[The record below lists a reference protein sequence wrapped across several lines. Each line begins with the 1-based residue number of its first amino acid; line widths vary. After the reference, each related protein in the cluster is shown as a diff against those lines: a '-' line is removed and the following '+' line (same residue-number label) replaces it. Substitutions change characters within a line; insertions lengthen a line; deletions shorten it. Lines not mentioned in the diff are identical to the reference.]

1 VAAKKRKTT
10 RRGARSATAAL
21 RPHRLA
27 GDVRPLEVDVH
38 VEVDPAAG
46 PEFSGRVVHRLRL
59 DQRRRSLELHA
70 DDLAVNGA
78 VVEAAGR
85 RSAGRIVRHPERETI
100 EVQLAAALPPG
111 EATLALAFRGKLRG
125 DLRGLYAARAGE
137 RKYAFTQLEAA
148 DARRFFPCFD
158 EPALKAR
165 FRLSVTTSTR
175 NTVLSNNPVEK
186 IEPLG
191 RGRKTVHFRRTPPLS
206 TYLLALAVGEL
217 VASEPAHC
225 GETEI
230 RVWHAPGKEK
240 LTAFGLEAARETLA
254 RLEAYFDLPYPYEKL
269 DLVAVPDFEAGAMEN
284 AGAVFFRETLLLVDP
299 ETATLSEKKRAAEV
313 ICHEL
318 AHMWYGDLVTMAWWD
333 DLWLNEAFAT
343 WMAFHVV
350 DAWKPEWKMW
360 NDFQHHRAA
369 ALGLDALAETH
380 PIYVKVRTP
389 SEATQ
394 NFDLITYEKGAAVV
408 RMIERFL
415 GAETF
420 REGVRRYIR
429 AHQEGNTVAADLW
442 NALAEASG
450 QDVEPVVR
458 AWIEQPGFPLLRL
471 RRAERDGRSWLRF
484 QQERFLSN
492 PKARGKVDG
501 ALWPVPWVG
510 RVASG
515 ESTKSVRQLLTKRR
529 GEIELPVRGPRFVYG
544 NAEEG
549 GFYRPLHDEAELA
562 ALAGALDAL
571 APVERMGLVGHQWAA
586 ARAGHAS
593 VDAFLDL
600 ALSFGKERDPD
611 VLVAMRGPL
620 EQCARSAGR
629 ALGAGAE
636 AALRARVARAF
647 QPAFREAGWES
658 AAHERDDD
666 RLRRAALLALV
677 GEVGEAEDVLAEARR
692 RGAAFLADRRSL
704 EPNLADAVVAL
715 AARGGDAALFD
726 RYLAASREAAT
737 PQDQRRFLLGLG
749 AFHDGK
755 LVERALALTLTD
767 AVGTQ
772 DVAILLT
779 RLIGNRAASEKAW
792 AFWKKRFAKLRRRMP
807 PMLVTRPIEA
817 LPALGT
823 RAYRREVAAFFRAHP
838 VPTGARALKQTLE
851 QFDLNLAFDERA
863 RNEIGRWLGK
873 GRG

>member
-1 VAAKKRKTT
+1 VAARKKQKTA
-10 RRGARSATAAL
+10 RRAKASAKPKL

-27 GDVRPLEVDVH
+27 ADVTPVEVDVQ
-38 VEVDPAAG
+38 VELDPASDAR
-46 PEFSGRVVHRLRL
+46 FSGRVVHRLRL
-59 DQRRRSLELHA
+59 DKRRRSLELHA
-70 DDLAVNGA
+70 DDLAVSGA
-78 VVEAAGR
+78 AVETAGR
-85 RSAGRIVRHPERETI
+85 RLAGRIVRHPERETI
-100 EVQLAAALPPG
+100 EIQLAEALPPG
-111 EATLALAFRGKLRG
+111 QATLSLAFRGKLRG

-137 RKYAFTQLEAA
+137 RLYAFTQLEAA

-217 VASEPAHC
+217 AASEPVHC
-225 GETEI
+225 GDTEI
-230 RVWHAPGKEK
+230 RVWHVPGKER

-254 RLEAYFDLPYPYEKL
+254 RLEAYFALPYPYEKL

-299 ETATLSEKKRAAEV
+299 ESATLSEKKRAAEV

-343 WMAFHVV
+343 WMAFQVV

-394 NFDLITYEKGAAVV
+394 NFDLITYEKGASVV

-429 AHQEGNTVAADLW
+429 AHREGNAVAADLW

-471 RRAERDGRSWLRF
+471 HRTERDGRSWLRF
-484 QQERFLSN
+484 EQERFFAN
-492 PKARGKVDG
+492 PKAKPPG

-510 RVASG
+510 RVATG
-515 ESTKSVRQLLTKRR
+515 ESTRSLRQLLTKKR

-562 ALAGALDAL
+562 ALAAALDAL

-586 ARAGHAS
+586 ARGGFAA

-600 ALSFGKERDPD
+600 ALSFARERDPD
-611 VLVAMRGPL
+611 VLVALRGPL
-620 EQCARSAGR
+620 EGCARSARR
-629 ALGAGAE
+629 ALGAEAE
-636 AALRARVARAF
+636 AALRARVAHSFA
-647 QPAFREAGWES
+647 PAFGAAGWGG
-658 AAHERDDD
+658 ADKERDDD

-677 GEVGEAEDVLAEARR
+677 GEVGEAPEVLAEAHERCL
-692 RGAAFLADRRSL
+692 GFLADRKSL
-704 EPNLADAVVAL
+704 EPNLADAVVSL
-715 AARGGDAALFD
+715 AARVGDEALFE
-726 RYLAASREAAT
+726 RFLLASREAST
-737 PQDQRRFLLGLG
+737 PQDQRRFLLALG
-749 AFHDGK
+749 AFYEPK
-755 LVERALALTLTD
+755 LVEQALALTLTD

-772 DVAILLT
+772 DVALLLT
-779 RLIGNRAASEKAW
+779 RLIGNRAAGERAW

-823 RAYRREVAAFFRAHP
+823 RAWRKDVAAFFRANP
-838 VPTGARALKQTLE
+838 VPTGARAIKQTLE

-863 RNEIGRWLGK
+863 REPLRSWLV
-873 GRG
+873 RA

>member
-1 VAAKKRKTT
+1 VPARRKKTSGSKRTAKPV
-10 RRGARSATAAL
+10 L

-27 GDVRPLEVDVH
+27 PDVRPHEVDVH
-38 VEVDPAAG
+38 VAVDPQSG
-46 PEFSGRVVHRLRL
+46 PAFEGEVVQRLRL
-59 DQRRRSLELHA
+59 DKRRRSLELHA
-70 DDLAVNGA
+70 DDLVVSGA
-78 VVEAAGR
+78 VVETAGR
-85 RSAGRIVRHPERETI
+85 RLRGRIVRHPERETL
-100 EVQLAAALPPG
+100 EVLLGEALAPG
-111 EATLALAFRGKLRG
+111 EATLRLSFRGKLRS
-125 DLRGLYAARAGE
+125 DLRGLYAASAGE
-137 RKYAFTQLEAA
+137 RRYAFTQLEAP

-158 EPALKAR
+158 EPAMKAR
-165 FRLSVTTSTR
+165 FRVSVTTSIR

-217 VASEPAHC
+217 VASEPVHC

-230 RVWHAPGKEK
+230 RVWHVPGKEK
-240 LTAFGLEAARETLA
+240 LVRFGLDAARETLA
-254 RLEAYFDLPYPYEKL
+254 RLEAYFDLPYPYAKL

-299 ETATLSEKKRAAEV
+299 ETATLQEKKRAAEV

-343 WMAFHVV
+343 WMAFQVV

-380 PIYVKVRTP
+380 PIYMKVRTP

-394 NFDLITYEKGAAVV
+394 NFDLITYEKGASVV

-429 AHQEGNTVAADLW
+429 AHQEGNAVAADLW

-458 AWIEQPGFPLLRL
+458 AWIEQAGFPLLRL

-484 QQERFLSN
+484 EQTRFLSN
-492 PKARGKVDG
+492 PRSRANGS
-501 ALWPVPWVG
+501 LWPVPWVG
-510 RVASG
+510 RVAAG
-515 ESTKSVRQLLTKRR
+515 ESTRTVRQLLTRRR

-562 ALAGALDAL
+562 ALAGALEAL

-586 ARAGHAS
+586 ARAGHAGIAS
-593 VDAFLDL
+593 FLDL
-600 ALSFGKERDPD
+600 ALSFTKERDAD
-611 VLVAMRGPL
+611 VLLALRAPL
-620 EQCARSAGR
+620 ELCARSAGR
-629 ALGAGAE
+629 SLGSEAE

-647 QPAFREAGWES
+647 GDAFAAIGWEPGPRES
-658 AAHERDDD
+658 DDD
-666 RLRRAALLALV
+666 RLRRAALLGLV
-677 GEVGEAEDVLAEARR
+677 GELGESPALLAEARAR
-692 RGAAFLADRRSL
+692 CEAFLSDRRSL
-704 EPNLADAVVAL
+704 EPNLADAVVSL
-715 AARGGDAALFD
+715 AARAGDAALFE
-726 RYLAASREAAT
+726 RFLAASGEAAT
-737 PQDQRRFLLGLG
+737 PQDQRRFLLALG
-749 AFHDGK
+749 AFTDPA
-755 LVERALALTLTD
+755 LVERALELTLGD
-767 AVGTQ
+767 RVGTQ
-772 DVAILLT
+772 DVALLLA
-779 RLIGNRAASEKAW
+779 RLLANRAAGARAW
-792 AFWKKRFAKLRRRMP
+792 AFVKRRWAKLRRRMP

-823 RAYRREVAAFFRAHP
+823 RAHRKDVAAFFRANP
-838 VPTGARALKQTLE
+838 VPTAARAIRQTLE

-863 RNEIGRWLGK
+863 ERDLAGWVRAG
-873 GRG
+873 

>member
-1 VAAKKRKTT
+1 VAASRKTRP
-10 RRGARSATAAL
+10 RRRATGAAALRPKL

-27 GDVRPLEVDVH
+27 PDVRPVDVDVH
-38 VEVDPAAG
+38 VEVDPSSG
-46 PEFSGRVVHRLRL
+46 PEFSGEVTHRLSL
-59 DQRRRSLELHA
+59 DKRRRSLELHA
-70 DDLAVNGA
+70 DDLTTSGA

-85 RSAGRIVRHPERETI
+85 RLAGRIVRHPERETI
-100 EVQLAAALPPG
+100 EVLLPEALPPG
-111 EATLALAFRGKLRG
+111 EATLTLAFRGKLRG
-125 DLRGLYAARAGE
+125 DLRGLYAARSGE
-137 RKYAFTQLEAA
+137 RAYAFTQLEAA

-158 EPALKAR
+158 EPAMKAR

-191 RGRKTVHFRRTPPLS
+191 RGRRTVHFRRTPPLS

-217 VASEPAHC
+217 VASEPVHC

-230 RVWHAPGKEK
+230 RVWHVPGKER
-240 LTAFGLEAARETLA
+240 LTAFGLEAARETLG

-284 AGAVFFRETLLLVDP
+284 AGAVFFRETLLLVDAD
-299 ETATLSEKKRAAEV
+299 TATLSEKKRAAEV

-369 ALGLDALAETH
+369 ALGLDALSETH

-394 NFDLITYEKGAAVV
+394 NFDLITYEKGASVV

-429 AHQEGNTVAADLW
+429 AHQEDNAVAADLW
-442 NALAEASG
+442 NALAEASS

-484 QQERFLSN
+484 EQERFLASAKT
-492 PKARGKVDG
+492 KAPG
-501 ALWPVPWVG
+501 ALWPIPWVG

-515 ESTKSVRQLLTKRR
+515 ESTRGVRQLLTRRR

-549 GFYRPLHDEAELA
+549 GFYRPLHEAAELA
-562 ALAGALDAL
+562 ALASALDAL
-571 APVERMGLVGHQWAA
+571 LPVERMGLVGHQWAA
-586 ARAGHAS
+586 ARAGHATIGE
-593 VDAFLDL
+593 FLDL

-611 VLVAMRGPL
+611 VLVALRGPL
-620 EQCARSAGR
+620 ELCARSTRR
-629 ALGAGAE
+629 ALGSEAE

-647 QPAFREAGWES
+647 EGALASAGWD
-658 AAHERDDD
+658 AAPNERDDD

-677 GEVGEAEDVLAEARR
+677 GEVGDAPEALAEARER
-692 RGAAFLADRRSL
+692 CLRFLVDRRSL
-704 EPNLADAVVAL
+704 EPNLADPVVSL
-715 AARGGDAALFD
+715 AARSGDEALFE

-749 AFHDGK
+749 GFTDPK
-755 LVERALALTLTD
+755 LADRSLALTLSD

-772 DVAILLT
+772 DVALLLA
-779 RLIGNRAASEKAW
+779 RLLGNRAAGEQAW

-823 RAYRREVAAFFRAHP
+823 RAWRKDVAAFFRMHP
-838 VPTGARALKQTLE
+838 VATGARAVKQTLE

-863 RNEIGRWLGK
+863 KREIAGWLA
-873 GRG
+873 RG